1 MKNSGLLKFV
11 LIASLILN
19 VTLLATA
26 GYVTY
31 RQSAFWTSPFGGK
44 MPRDRFLFDELA
56 LRPEQRKA
64 MRAKAVAF
72 RAEIDNRRE
81 EIAAGRKE
89 LVALLRRDA
98 PDRKAI
104 DAAIARI
111 SRMQENMQR
120 RIAEHMLAEKAL
132 LDPDQ
137 RQKFMDLIGE
147 RMAAGGPPG
156 CPPEQGQ

>member
-1 MKNSGLLKFV
+1 
-11 LIASLILN
+11 
-19 VTLLATA
+19 
-26 GYVTY
+26 
-31 RQSAFWTSPFGGK
+31 
-44 MPRDRFLFDELA
+44 
-56 LRPEQRKA
+56 
-64 MRAKAVAF
+64 
-72 RAEIDNRRE
+72 
-81 EIAAGRKE
+81 
-89 LVALLRRDA
+89 LLRRDA